1 MTIIV
6 KNKDTLTFGDFV
18 FKCAI
23 GKKGSTIKKKE
34 GDLKTPKG
42 IFEIGN
48 LYYREDR
55 LKKPSTSLKTNVIGK
70 KMGWCNDVSYPKKY
84 NKQIKVNKK
93 ITHEKLNRK
102 DSKYDLLIPI
112 KYNFK
117 KPKIGRGSAIFI
129 HLTNNY
135 RATAG
140 CIVLKK
146 NDLLILLKLI
156 NKNTKIRI
164 C

>member
-1 MTIIV
+1 MTIII
-6 KNKDTLTFGDFV
+6 KNKDTLTFNDFV

-55 LKKPSTSLKTNVIGK
+55 LKKPLTSLKTNIIRK
-70 KMGWCNDVSYPKKY
+70 KMGWCNDVNYPEKY
-84 NKQIKVNKK
+84 NKQIKINKK

-102 DSKYDLLIPI
+102 DTKYDLLIPI

-117 KPKIGRGSAIFI
+117 KPKIGKGSAIFI

-135 RATAG
+135 RPTAG
-140 CIVLKK
+140 CIALKK

-156 NKNTKIRI
+156 NRNTKIKI

>member
-102 DSKYDLLIPI
+102 DSKYDLLIPV

-117 KPKIGRGSAIFI
+117 KPKIGKGSAIFI

-135 RATAG
+135 RPTAG
-140 CIVLKK
+140 CIALKK

-156 NKNTKIRI
+156 NRNTKIRI
-164 C
+164 Y

>member
-6 KNKDTLTFGDFV
+6 KNKDTLTFGDLV

-34 GDLKTPKG
+34 GDMKTPKG

-55 LKKPSTSLKTNVIGK
+55 LKKPSTSLKTNIIRK
-70 KMGWCNDVSYPKKY
+70 KMGWCNDVNYPKKY
-84 NKQIKVNKK
+84 NKQIKINKK

-117 KPKIGRGSAIFI
+117 KPKIGKGSAIFI

-140 CIVLKK
+140 CIALKK

-156 NKNTKIRI
+156 NRNTKIRI

>member
-34 GDLKTPKG
+34 GDMKTPKG

-55 LKKPSTSLKTNVIGK
+55 LKKPSTSLKTNIIRK
-70 KMGWCNDVSYPKKY
+70 KMGWCNDINYPKKY
-84 NKQIKVNKK
+84 NKQIKINKK

-117 KPKIGRGSAIFI
+117 KPKIGKGSAIFI

-140 CIVLKK
+140 CIALKK

-156 NKNTKIRI
+156 NRNTKIRI

>member
-55 LKKPSTSLKTNVIGK
+55 LKKPSTSLKTNIIGK
-70 KMGWCNDVSYPKKY
+70 KMGWCNDVNYPKKY
-84 NKQIKVNKK
+84 NKQIKIDKK

-117 KPKIGRGSAIFI
+117 KPKVGKGSAIFI

-140 CIVLKK
+140 CIALKK

-156 NKNTKIRI
+156 NRNTKIRI

>member
-6 KNKDTLTFGDFV
+6 KNKDTLTFGGFV

-55 LKKPSTSLKTNVIGK
+55 LKKPSTSLKTNIIGK
-70 KMGWCNDVSYPKKY
+70 KMGWCNDVNYPKKY
-84 NKQIKVNKK
+84 NKQIKINKK
-93 ITHEKLNRK
+93 IAHEKLNRK

-117 KPKIGRGSAIFI
+117 KPKVGKGSAIFI

-140 CIVLKK
+140 CIALKK

-156 NKNTKIRI
+156 NRNTKIRI
-164 C
+164 Y

>member
-34 GDLKTPKG
+34 GDMKTPKG

-55 LKKPSTSLKTNVIGK
+55 LKKPSTSLKTNIIRK
-70 KMGWCNDVSYPKKY
+70 KMGWCNDVNYPKKY
-84 NKQIKVNKK
+84 NKQIKINKK

-140 CIVLKK
+140 CIALKK

-156 NKNTKIRI
+156 NRNTKIRI

>member
-55 LKKPSTSLKTNVIGK
+55 LKKPSTSLKTNIIGK
-70 KMGWCNDVSYPKKY
+70 KMGWCNDVNYPKKY
-84 NKQIKVNKK
+84 NKQIEINKK

-117 KPKIGRGSAIFI
+117 KPKISKGSAIFI

-135 RATAG
+135 RPTAG
-140 CIVLKK
+140 CIALKK

-156 NKNTKIRI
+156 NRNTKIRI

>member
-55 LKKPSTSLKTNVIGK
+55 LKKPSTSLKTNIIGK
-70 KMGWCNDVSYPKKY
+70 KMGWCNDVNYPKKY
-84 NKQIKVNKK
+84 NKQIKIDKK

-117 KPKIGRGSAIFI
+117 KPKIDKGSAIFI

-135 RATAG
+135 RPTAG
-140 CIVLKK
+140 CIALKK

-156 NKNTKIRI
+156 NRNTKIRI

>member
-48 LYYREDR
+48 LYYRKDR
-55 LKKPSTSLKTNVIGK
+55 LKKPSTSLKTNIIGK
-70 KMGWCNDVSYPKKY
+70 KMGWCNDVNYPKKY
-84 NKQIKVNKK
+84 NKQIKINKK

-102 DSKYDLLIPI
+102 DSKYDLLIPV

-117 KPKIGRGSAIFI
+117 KPKIGKGSAIFI

-135 RATAG
+135 RPTAG
-140 CIVLKK
+140 CIALKK

-156 NKNTKIRI
+156 NRNTKIRI

>member
-55 LKKPSTSLKTNVIGK
+55 LKKPSTSLKTNIIGK
-70 KMGWCNDVSYPKKY
+70 KMGWCNDVNYPKKY
-84 NKQIKVNKK
+84 NKQIKINKK

-117 KPKIGRGSAIFI
+117 KPKVGKGSAIFI

-140 CIVLKK
+140 CIALKK

-156 NKNTKIRI
+156 NRNTKIRI

>member
-23 GKKGSTIKKKE
+23 GKKGSTLKKKE

-42 IFEIGN
+42 IFGIGN

-55 LKKPSTSLKTNVIGK
+55 LKKPLTSLKTNIIRK
-70 KMGWCNDVSYPKKY
+70 KMGWCNDVNYPKKY
-84 NKQIKVNKK
+84 NKQIKINKK

>member
-34 GDLKTPKG
+34 GDMKTPKG

-55 LKKPSTSLKTNVIGK
+55 LKKPSTSLKTNIIRK
-70 KMGWCNDVSYPKKY
+70 KMGWCNDVNYPKKY
-84 NKQIKVNKK
+84 NKQIKINKK

-117 KPKIGRGSAIFI
+117 KPKIGKGSAIFI

-140 CIVLKK
+140 CIALKK

-156 NKNTKIRI
+156 NRNTKIRI

>member
-23 GKKGSTIKKKE
+23 GKKGSTLKKKE

-55 LKKPSTSLKTNVIGK
+55 LKKPLTSLKTNIIRK
-70 KMGWCNDVSYPKKY
+70 KMGWCNDVNYPKKY
-84 NKQIKVNKK
+84 NKQIKINKK

>member
-6 KNKDTLTFGDFV
+6 KNKDTLTFGGFV

-55 LKKPSTSLKTNVIGK
+55 LKKPSTSLKTIIIGK
-70 KMGWCNDVSYPKKY
+70 KMGWCNDVNYPKKY
-84 NKQIKVNKK
+84 NKQIKINKK

-102 DSKYDLLIPI
+102 DSKYDLLITI

-117 KPKIGRGSAIFI
+117 KPKIGKGSAIFI

-135 RATAG
+135 RPTAG
-140 CIVLKK
+140 CIALKK

-156 NKNTKIRI
+156 NRNTKIRI
-164 C
+164 Y

>member
-1 MTIIV
+1 MTIIL
-6 KNKDTLTFGDFV
+6 KNKVTLQYDDFF

-84 NKQIKVNKK
+84 NKQIKL
-93 ITHEKLNRK
+93 HELR
-102 DSKYDLLIPI
+102 
-112 KYNFK
+112 
-117 KPKIGRGSAIFI
+117 
-129 HLTNNY
+129 
-135 RATAG
+135 
-140 CIVLKK
+140 C
-146 NDLLILLKLI
+146 
-156 NKNTKIRI
+156 
-164 C
+164 

>member
-55 LKKPSTSLKTNVIGK
+55 LKKPSTNLKTNIIGK
-70 KMGWCNDVSYPKKY
+70 KMGWCNDVNYPKKY
-84 NKQIKVNKK
+84 NKQIKINKK

-117 KPKIGRGSAIFI
+117 KPKIDKGSAIFI

-135 RATAG
+135 RPTAG
-140 CIVLKK
+140 CIALKK

>member
-55 LKKPSTSLKTNVIGK
+55 LKKPSTNLKTNIIGK
-70 KMGWCNDVSYPKKY
+70 KMGNIQKALQYFRYP
-84 NKQIKVNKK
+84 N
-93 ITHEKLNRK
+93 
-102 DSKYDLLIPI
+102 
-112 KYNFK
+112 
-117 KPKIGRGSAIFI
+117 
-129 HLTNNY
+129 
-135 RATAG
+135 
-140 CIVLKK
+140 
-146 NDLLILLKLI
+146 ILW
-156 NKNTKIRI
+156 
-164 C
+164 

>member
-34 GDLKTPKG
+34 GDMKTPKG

-55 LKKPSTSLKTNVIGK
+55 LKKPSTSLKTNIIRK
-70 KMGWCNDVSYPKKY
+70 KMGWCNDVNYPKKY
-84 NKQIKVNKK
+84 NKQIKINKK

-117 KPKIGRGSAIFI
+117 KPKIGKGSAIFI

-140 CIVLKK
+140 CIALKK

>member
-1 MTIIV
+1 MYQTIKKKFFKFFLLI
-6 KNKDTLTFGDFV
+6 TL
-18 FKCAI
+18 
-23 GKKGSTIKKKE
+23 KKKE

-42 IFEIGN
+42 IFGIGN

-55 LKKPSTSLKTNVIGK
+55 LKKPLTSLKTNIIRK
-70 KMGWCNDVSYPKKY
+70 KMGWCNDVNYPKKY
-84 NKQIKVNKK
+84 NKQIKINKK

-102 DSKYDLLIPI
+102 DSKYDLLIPV

-117 KPKIGRGSAIFI
+117 KPKIGKGSAIFI

-135 RATAG
+135 RPTAG
-140 CIVLKK
+140 CIALKK

-156 NKNTKIRI
+156 NRNTKIRI

>member
-34 GDLKTPKG
+34 GDMKTPKG

-55 LKKPSTSLKTNVIGK
+55 LKKPSTSLKTNIIGK
-70 KMGWCNDVSYPKKY
+70 KMGWCNDVNYPKKY
-84 NKQIKVNKK
+84 NKQIKINKK

-117 KPKIGRGSAIFI
+117 KPKIGKGSAIFI

-140 CIVLKK
+140 CIALKK

-156 NKNTKIRI
+156 NRNTKIRI

>member
-1 MTIIV
+1 MIIII
-6 KNKDTLTFGDFV
+6 KNKGTLTFDDFV

-23 GKKGSTIKKKE
+23 GKKGSTIKKRE

-48 LYYREDR
+48 LYYRKDR
-55 LKKPSTSLKTNVIGK
+55 LKKPLTSLKTNIIRK
-70 KMGWCNDVSYPKKY
+70 KMGWCNDVNYPKKY
-84 NKQIKVNKK
+84 NRQIKINKK

-112 KYNFK
+112 RYNFK
-117 KPKIGRGSAIFI
+117 KPEIGKGSAIFI

-135 RATAG
+135 RPTAG
-140 CIVLKK
+140 CIALKK

-156 NKNTKIRI
+156 NRDTKIRI

>member
-34 GDLKTPKG
+34 GDMKTPKG

-55 LKKPSTSLKTNVIGK
+55 LKKPSTSLKTNIIRK
-70 KMGWCNDVSYPKKY
+70 KMGWCNDVNYPKKY
-84 NKQIKVNKK
+84 NKQIKINKK

-156 NKNTKIRI
+156 NRNTKIRI